1 MCRGAKPLLGE
12 DIYRLQDEEDTLCNT
27 GSISLASG
35 PLRDSRSVTA
45 LENIKNLSSLP

>member
-12 DIYRLQDEEDTLCNT
+12 DIYRLQDEEDLVSNP

-35 PLRDSRSVTA
+35 PLRDSR
-45 LENIKNLSSLP
+45 